1 MRDENKCTNP
11 SSQTVPTLSGGT
23 PPSAFSPTFLAHL
36 RDQDETLTASE
47 AAVAG
52 PWQSVPVPGWPG
64 LVAVVRE
71 WECPGEG
78 DRPEGL
84 FCQEETARMF
94 AAILPLV
101 EREPL
106 FHLAETPE
114 GEAGFA
120 VSAVYGEQGPCT
132 VGWLRRSEPELIAA
146 LHLAEALV
154 RRPASLAVLLQVAG
168 SGALEQIGRIL
179 APVEAGE
186 EEAADG

>member
-1 MRDENKCTNP
+1 MPSKSNCNP
-11 SSQTVPTLSGGT
+11 PVPTFPNLAPPNAFT
-23 PPSAFSPTFLAHL
+23 PAFLAHV
-36 RDQDETLTASE
+36 RDQDETLTAAE
-47 AAVAG
+47 AAGAG

-64 LVAVVRE
+64 LVAVMRE
-71 WECPGEG
+71 WECPEAG
-78 DRPEGL
+78 DQPEGI
-84 FCQEETARMF
+84 FCQEETARLF

-101 EREPL
+101 AREPL

-120 VSAVYGEQGPCT
+120 VTAVYGEQGPCT

-154 RRPASLAVLLQVAG
+154 RRPASLAVLLQGAG

-179 APVEAGE
+179 APVAAGE
-186 EEAADG
+186 GAAAAG

>member
-1 MRDENKCTNP
+1 MPSKNDCTNP
-11 SSQTVPTLSGGT
+11 SVPTLPGLT
-23 PPSAFSPTFLAHL
+23 PPSAFTPAFLAHI

-47 AAVAG
+47 AALAG
-52 PWQSVPVPGWPG
+52 PWHSVPVPGWPG

-71 WECPGEG
+71 WECPGAG
-78 DRPEGL
+78 DQPEGI
-84 FCQEETARMF
+84 FCQEETARVF

-120 VSAVYGEQGPCT
+120 VTAVYGEQGPCT
-132 VGWLRRSEPELIAA
+132 VGWLRRSEPELVAA

-186 EEAADG
+186 GEAADG

>member
-1 MRDENKCTNP
+1 MPSKSNCNP
-11 SSQTVPTLSGGT
+11 PVPSFPTFSNVT
-23 PPSAFSPTFLAHL
+23 PPSAFTPAFLAHV
-36 RDQDETLTASE
+36 REQDETLTAAE

-71 WECPGEG
+71 WECPEQG
-78 DRPEGL
+78 DRPEGI
-84 FCQEETARMF
+84 FCQEETARLF

-120 VSAVYGEQGPCT
+120 VTAVYGEQGPCT

-146 LHLAEALV
+146 LHLTEALV
-154 RRPASLAVLLQVAG
+154 RRPAALAVLLQVAG
-168 SGALEQIGRIL
+168 SGALEQIGRLL
-179 APVEAGE
+179 APVEEGGG
-186 EEAADG
+186 EAADG

>member
-1 MRDENKCTNP
+1 MPDTTSVPNP
-11 SSQTVPTLSGGT
+11 PAPTLPAFDGKT
-23 PPSAFSPTFLAHL
+23 PPSGFTPAFLAHL
-36 RDQDETLTASE
+36 RDQDETLTAAE
-47 AAVAG
+47 AATAG
-52 PWQSVPVPGWPG
+52 PWKGVPVPGWPG

-84 FCQEETARMF
+84 FCHEETARIF
-94 AAILPLV
+94 AAILPLI

-120 VSAVYGEQGPCT
+120 VTAVFGEQGPCT

-154 RRPASLAVLLQVAG
+154 RRPAALAVLLQVAG

-179 APVEAGE
+179 APPEVGDEKA
-186 EEAADG
+186 